1 MEENF
6 CKSNIGSLYF
16 CSNCAMGDLNS
27 VHLYNIYLAFLQF
40 RIKPLEMIKQSLL
53 SNNSLT
59 TMIGNDK
66 IAQGANAILAY

>member
-1 MEENF
+1 
-6 CKSNIGSLYF
+6 
-16 CSNCAMGDLNS
+16 MGDLNS